1 MLSLIGHL
9 NGNFEKVKRLLISLF
24 RRKRFYLSISFVG
37 MFIYAYDFLELRS
50 SDGVLR
56 TYLNENT
63 FNYEASVGYQHAE
76 NERIRYVEVGSDSL
90 PLLVFVHGAP
100 SSLSFWRTFLKDS
113 TLLSHFKLLAFDRP
127 GYGYSGF
134 GKTVTSLAKQAA
146 LVAPILMSKRAA
158 HSKIILLGS
167 SYGGT
172 LAARLAMDYPELVDG
187 LVFQSSSLAPGEET
201 TYWITYPTSHWSLR
215 WLLPTTFRVANAE
228 KLSHGR
234 ELQEMLPLWPKIKA
248 SCIILHGDND
258 GLIYPSNAY
267 FAAQHLVNASFVKL
281 SIIEG
286 RGHNLAWTE
295 RGLIIDAAISL
306 ARKRSALWR

>member
-1 MLSLIGHL
+1 ML
-9 NGNFEKVKRLLISLF
+9 SLF

-37 MFIYAYDFLELRS
+37 MFVYAYDFLELRS
-50 SDGVLR
+50 SDGALR
-56 TYLNENT
+56 TYISENA
-63 FNYEASVGYQHAE
+63 FHYEANVAYQGAE
-76 NERIRYVEVGSDSL
+76 SERVRYVEVGNDSL

-113 TLLSHFKLLAFDRP
+113 TLLSRFKMLAFDRP

-146 LVAPILMSKRAA
+146 QVAPILMSKRAL
-158 HSKIILLGS
+158 HSKIVLLGS

-172 LAARLAMDYPELVDG
+172 LVARLAMDYPELVDG
-187 LVFQSSSLAPGEET
+187 AVFQSSSLAPGEET

-234 ELQEMLPLWPKIKA
+234 ELEEMIPLWPKIRA
-248 SCIILHGDND
+248 ACIILHGNND
-258 GLIYPSNAY
+258 GLIYPSNAH
-267 FAAQHLVNASFVKL
+267 FAAKNLVNAPFVKL
-281 SIIEG
+281 NIIEG

-295 RGLIIDAAISL
+295 RDLIIDSAIKLLQEHTHPSL
-306 ARKRSALWR
+306 SVHNSITKQ

>member
-1 MLSLIGHL
+1 MLSL
-9 NGNFEKVKRLLISLF
+9 V

-37 MFIYAYDFLELRS
+37 VFIYAYDFLELRS
-50 SDGVLR
+50 SDGALR
-56 TYLNENT
+56 AYLNKNVFE
-63 FNYEASVGYQHAE
+63 YEARVAYQGE
-76 NERIRYVEVGSDSL
+76 KDQRIRYVEIGSDSL

-113 TLLSHFKLLAFDRP
+113 MLLSHFKVLAFDRP

-146 LVAPILMSKRAA
+146 LVAPVLMSKRAV
-158 HSKIILLGS
+158 HSKIVLLGS

-172 LAARLAMDYPELVDG
+172 LVARLAMDYPELVDG

-228 KLSHGR
+228 KLSHGH
-234 ELQEMLPLWPKIKA
+234 ELEEMIPLWPKIKA
-248 SCIILHGDND
+248 SCIILHGDDD

-267 FAAQHLVNASFVKL
+267 FAARNLVNASFVKL

-286 RGHNLAWTE
+286 RGHDLAWTE
-295 RGLIIDAAISL
+295 RDLIINAVISL
-306 ARKRSALWR
+306 SKQYTNPSTPIYNSITRQ

>member
-1 MLSLIGHL
+1 ML
-9 NGNFEKVKRLLISLF
+9 SLF

-37 MFIYAYDFLELRS
+37 MFVYAYDFLELRA
-50 SDGVLR
+50 SDGALR
-56 TYLNENT
+56 TYISENA
-63 FNYEASVGYQHAE
+63 FHYEANVAYQGE
-76 NERIRYVEVGSDSL
+76 ESERVRYVEVGNDSL

-113 TLLSHFKLLAFDRP
+113 TLLSRFKMLAFDRP

-134 GKTVTSLAKQAA
+134 GKTVTSLTKQAA
-146 LVAPILMSKRAA
+146 QVAPILMSKRVL

-172 LAARLAMDYPELVDG
+172 LVARLAMDYPELVDG
-187 LVFQSSSLAPGEET
+187 AVFQSSSLAPGEET

-215 WLLPTTFRVANAE
+215 WLLPATFRVANAE

-234 ELQEMLPLWPKIKA
+234 ELEEMIPLWPKIRA
-248 SCIILHGDND
+248 ACIILHGDND
-258 GLIYPSNAY
+258 GLIYPSNAH
-267 FAAQHLVNASFVKL
+267 FAAKNLVNAPFVKL
-281 SIIEG
+281 NIVEG

-295 RGLIIDAAISL
+295 RDLIIDSAISL
-306 ARKRSALWR
+306 LQEYAHPSLSISNSITKQ